1 MKAKIYM
8 QLLAVIFSFQLNA
21 QSHFVIGTDGNVI
34 CNGSP
39 FIILNDLAF
48 NNSGNYESSN
58 SFTQFTGSG
67 FVDQSKIQGGEV
79 SVFADLVISNPANFV
94 QLLND
99 VEVEGFLLMGGG
111 KINLMD
117 RVIHLI
123 NPSSELLGE
132 TEISRVTSPFNG
144 YLSWNHPLIG
154 IATSNPG
161 NLGAEV
167 TTAAL
172 PGLTEVRR
180 GHNPHLLD
188 TGWSVGRWYAFFP
201 TNNGS
206 HNATL
211 KLHYLDAEVI
221 GIPEDKLAVWK
232 SVDNGLNWTLV
243 ESSSNNPIENWV
255 EVTGEDTLAMYTFG
269 LMAVPP
275 VMPLV
280 QNEEEYTNESS
291 NLILYPN
298 PVEYTAN
305 LYLQVKE
312 AGQYTFE
319 WYNVNGQRVHQL
331 VAYLEEGPNTIETN
345 VSQLPA
351 GSYFVQCK
359 DLELAS
365 VKMIKLKR

>member
-1 MKAKIYM
+1 MKANIYIL
-8 QLLAVIFSFQLNA
+8 LLAVTFSIQLKA
-21 QSHFVIGTDGNVI
+21 QSHLVIGTDGNVI

-39 FIILNDLAF
+39 FVILNDLAF
-48 NNSGNYESSN
+48 NNSGNYESGN

-111 KINLMD
+111 KVNLMD
-117 RVIHLI
+117 RVIHLM

-132 TEISRVTSPFNG
+132 TETSRVTSPFNG
-144 YLSWNHPLIG
+144 YLSWNHPLVG

-161 NLGAEV
+161 NLGAEI

-188 TGWSVGRWYAFFP
+188 TGWSVGRWYAFYP

-206 HNATL
+206 LNATL
-211 KLHYLDAEVI
+211 RLHYLDAEVI

-232 SVDNGLNWTLV
+232 STDNGLSWTLV

-255 EVTGEDTLAMYTFG
+255 EVTGEDDLAMYTFG
-269 LMAVPP
+269 LVAVPP

-280 QNEEEYTNESS
+280 QQDQEDIAEASS
-291 NLILYPN
+291 LIIYPN
-298 PVEYTAN
+298 PVEHTAN
-305 LYLQVKE
+305 LYLQVKD

-319 WYNVNGQRVHQL
+319 WYNLNGQSVHQ
-331 VAYLEEGPNTIETN
+331 VVQDFGTGPNTLETN
-345 VSQLPA
+345 VSQLPS
-351 GSYFVQCK
+351 GTYFVQCK
-359 DLELAS
+359 ELELAN
-365 VKMIKLKR
+365 VKMIKIKR